1 VNLLLYG
8 PPGSGK
14 GTQAERLHAR
24 FHIPH
29 IATGDILRAEVAS
42 RTELGRKAQ
51 PIMAAGGYVP
61 DDIMIGIIRNRLA
74 QPDCAAGFLIDGFP
88 RTIPQAEALDA
99 LLLELGKRFDRVLY
113 LKVETAELVK
123 RLAGRM
129 TCPVDQKT
137 YPSGT
142 GACPVH
148 GVPLEQREDDKPA
161 AVERRIEIFL
171 EKTLPLLD
179 YYGHKG
185 LVSEIDGL
193 GTIDEIFAR
202 VLASL
207 PAGGEVG
214 ARSAPGGDAQSTAK
228 RPKKP

>member
-1 VNLLLYG
+1 MNLLMYG

-14 GTQAERLHAR
+14 GTQAEMLHKR
-24 FHIPH
+24 FHMPH
-29 IATGDILRAEVAS
+29 IATGDILRAEVAAG
-42 RTELGRKAQ
+42 TPLGRKAQ

-74 QPDCAAGFLIDGFP
+74 QPDCAGGFVMDGFP
-88 RTIPQAEALDA
+88 RTIPQAQELDA
-99 LLLELGKRFDRVLY
+99 LLREIGKRFDHVLY
-113 LKVETAELVK
+113 LKVETSELVK

-137 YPSGT
+137 YPAGT
-142 GACPVH
+142 AVCPDH
-148 GVPLEQREDDKPA
+148 GVSLNQREDDKPE
-161 AVERRIEIFL
+161 AVKKRIEIYL

-179 YYGHKG
+179 YYGRQG

-193 GTIDEIFAR
+193 GTIDEILAR
-202 VLASL
+202 VLSIL

-214 ARSAPGGDAQSTAK
+214 AERRVGTSE
-228 RPKKP
+228 

>member
-1 VNLLLYG
+1 M
-8 PPGSGK
+8 
-14 GTQAERLHAR
+14 LHAR

-29 IATGDILRAEVAS
+29 IATGDILRAEVAA
-42 RTELGRKAQ
+42 RTELGRQAQ

-61 DDIMIGIIRNRLA
+61 DDIMIGIIRNRLG
-74 QPDCAAGFLIDGFP
+74 QPDCAAGFVMDGFP

-113 LKVETAELVK
+113 LRVETAELVK

-137 YPSGT
+137 YPLGT
-142 GACPVH
+142 DLCPVH
-148 GVPLEQREDDKPA
+148 GVPLEQREDDNPA

-179 YYGHKG
+179 YYGRKG

-193 GTIDEIFAR
+193 GRIDEIFAR
-202 VLASL
+202 VLAALAS
-207 PAGGEVG
+207 PPGGEV
-214 ARSAPGGDAQSTAK
+214 AQSAGGGPTAGIDYPEK
-228 RPKKP
+228 T

>member
-1 VNLLLYG
+1 MNILLLG
-8 PPGSGK
+8 PQGSGK
-14 GTQAERLHAR
+14 GTQAKRIAAEYS
-24 FHIPH
+24 IPH
-29 IATGDILRAEVAS
+29 IATGDILRAEVAA

-74 QPDCAAGFLIDGFP
+74 QPDCAAGFVMDGFP

-142 GACPVH
+142 GFCPVH
-148 GVPLEQREDDKPA
+148 GGPLEPREDDKPA

-179 YYGHKG
+179 YYGHSG

-202 VLASL
+202 VLAEVGH
-207 PAGGEVG
+207 PGEVK
-214 ARSAPGGDAQSTAK
+214 A
-228 RPKKP
+228 